1 MTIDFEFFKD
11 SMNYFRE
18 LRNQQVALET
28 ALDCDIYG
36 GPMKCWD
43 RELDIWRK
51 ILNDNVRSFAILTV
65 FAAYYAGDKM
75 RKEIT
80 FDWNNNNCEYITEI
94 LKLEGSI
101 TDDNWLKFVWET
113 LLHIEGEENESR

>member
-65 FAAYYAGDKM
+65 FAAYYAGGKM
-75 RKEIT
+75 RNEIT
-80 FDWNNNNCEYITEI
+80 FDWNDSNCEYITEV

-113 LLHIEGEENESR
+113 LLSIEAVE

>member
-1 MTIDFEFFKD
+1 MTVDFEFFKD

-65 FAAYYAGDKM
+65 FAAYYAGGKM
-75 RKEIT
+75 RNEFT
-80 FDWNNNNCEYITEI
+80 FDWNNSNCEYITEV

-113 LLHIEGEENESR
+113 LLNIEAVE